1 MKNFKTEI
9 KWAIIFAVM
18 TLLWMLME
26 KLGGYHDKNIA
37 QHAFIT
43 NFIMIPAI
51 TIYVLALREKK
62 NNDYNGQMTYVQGFK
77 SGFILSMM
85 ITLLGPI
92 TQSIT
97 SLVITP
103 DYFKNAIA
111 LTVEKGE
118 MTKEV
123 AEQYF
128 TLKTY
133 IVEGLMFAPIMGIFT
148 SLIVAIFV
156 KTKQ

>member
-1 MKNFKTEI
+1 M
-9 KWAIIFAVM
+9 V
-18 TLLWMLME
+18 ME

-37 QHAFIT
+37 QHALIT

-51 TIYVLALREKK
+51 SIYVLALKEKK
-62 NNDYNGQMTYVQGFK
+62 NKDLKGLMTYKQGLK
-77 SGFILSMM
+77 SGFILSIL

-103 DYFKNAIA
+103 DFFKNITT
-111 LTVEKGE
+111 LTVANGE
-118 MTKEV
+118 MSQEA

-133 IVEGLMFAPIMGIFT
+133 IIEGLMFAPVVGIMT
-148 SLIVAIFV
+148 TLIVAFFV
-156 KTKQ
+156 KSKN

>member
-1 MKNFKTEI
+1 
-9 KWAIIFAVM
+9 
-18 TLLWMLME
+18 
-26 KLGGYHDKNIA
+26 
-37 QHAFIT
+37 
-43 NFIMIPAI
+43 
-51 TIYVLALREKK
+51 
-62 NNDYNGQMTYVQGFK
+62 MTYKQGFK

-103 DYFKNAIA
+103 DYFKNVIA

-118 MTKEV
+118 MTKEA

-148 SLIVAIFV
+148 TLIVAIFV
-156 KTKQ
+156 KSKQ

>member
-1 MKNFKTEI
+1 MKSYKTEI

-18 TLLWMLME
+18 TLLWMMME

-51 TIYVLALREKK
+51 TIYVLALKEKK
-62 NNDYNGQMTYVQGFK
+62 NKDLNGQMTYKQGLM
-77 SGFILSMM
+77 SGFILSVI

-97 SLVITP
+97 SLIITP

-111 LTVEKGE
+111 ITVEKGE
-118 MTKEV
+118 MSQEA

-133 IVEGLMFAPIMGIFT
+133 IIEGLMFAPIMGIIT
-148 SLIVAIFV
+148 SLIVAFFV
-156 KTKQ
+156 KSKN

>member
-9 KWAIIFAVM
+9 KWAIIFALM
-18 TLLWMLME
+18 TLLWMLLE

-37 QHAFIT
+37 QHAVIT

-62 NNDYNGQMTYVQGFK
+62 NKDLNGLMSYKQGLK
-77 SGFILSMM
+77 SGFILSII
-85 ITLLGPI
+85 ITLFGPI

-103 DYFKNAIA
+103 DFFKNITTH
-111 LTVEKGE
+111 TVANGE
-118 MTKEV
+118 MSLEA

-133 IVEGLMFAPIMGIFT
+133 IVEGLMFAPLMGIMT
-148 SLIVAIFV
+148 TLIVAFFV
-156 KTKQ
+156 KSKN